1 MRTHMAVHK
10 QLFMIN
16 FQITFQVTAQSIQD
30 VEDDFEFDHDNV
42 LESAKKRRGAVK
54 LEGYASDETDT
65 SDDDGT
71 DRFKRRKGDIKEKTT
86 ENDLDDMFAEDEP
99 VSKQKEV
106 YDIDKKKIR
115 YLESDEI
122 VGHDYSSKDT
132 FDYESGEPM
141 IEAFNMKAELEEGKF
156 DEAGNYIRNKKD
168 PEAFHD
174 NWLQGISSKDI
185 EKARIAHEK
194 KEQERKLKEAQEA
207 SNVPMDRISIWKE
220 LLTIMKR
227 GEKLLDTFQRLG
239 GGAGAKSKNKRAS
252 RQYSKKPKGK
262 SMEVSQ
268 PPEQKEL
275 SAEEIE
281 QQQRKKSI
289 ERLTDLSDKMMA
301 LGHFSVYEDTWEQI
315 LENLKKEAFDK
326 VYQTTYFIL
335 QL

>member
-1 MRTHMAVHK
+1 MSSKRVRFTGESSET
-10 QLFMIN
+10 N
-16 FQITFQVTAQSIQD
+16 QD
-30 VEDDFEFDHDNV
+30 VEDDFEFDHENV

-71 DRFKRRKGDIKEKTT
+71 DRFKRRKGNIKEKTT
-86 ENDLDDMFAEDEP
+86 ENNLDDMDDMFAEDEP

-106 YDIDKKKIR
+106 YDTDKKKIR
-115 YLESDEI
+115 YLDSDEI
-122 VGHDYSSKDT
+122 VGQDYSSKDT
-132 FDYESGEPM
+132 FDDESGEPM

-174 NWLQGISSKDI
+174 NWLQGISRKDI

-194 KEQERKLKEAQEA
+194 QEQERKLKEAQEA

-262 SMEVSQ
+262 SMEVSESSQ

-315 LENLKKEAFDK
+315 LENLKKEGAVSDS
-326 VYQTTYFIL
+326 VEYDQM
-335 QL
+335 